1 MSFIVNFSKDLNHRK
16 SNSIDYSSFDSKQ
29 TAERSIKLNNNKKVS
44 FNGVEIIDIESYKK
58 FYQSGNLKLETIE
71 KNIFDDCK
79 SCNCTIF

>member
-1 MSFIVNFSKDLNHRK
+1 MSFIVNFSKDLTHRK

-29 TAERSIKLNNNKKVS
+29 TAERSIKLNNNKKVY

>member
-29 TAERSIKLNNNKKVS
+29 TAERSIKLNNNKKVY